1 METQLSRQARVLH
14 FLALRGG
21 AEPIRLPGRDEQ
33 MLLPVVV
40 SGFGQQPLM
49 LLANVSAERDS
60 STLWS
65 IV

>member
-1 METQLSRQARVLH
+1 
-14 FLALRGG
+14 
-21 AEPIRLPGRDEQ
+21 